1 MTIRLAESGV
11 SKTASSVN
19 EPYGSRESSL
29 ANSIESQAMDQEQQ
43 QRHDS
48 DEPVEEN
55 TQTGYLEDQYA
66 KKAYYEDDEEE
77 AHAFIITER
86 QHEEGML
93 NSLKQDPLGL
103 ESVSD
108 DQPVKNTGFKKR
120 KPGDAAKS
128 RSIRKKLED

>member
-1 MTIRLAESGV
+1 
-11 SKTASSVN
+11 
-19 EPYGSRESSL
+19 
-29 ANSIESQAMDQEQQ
+29 MDQEQR

-55 TQTGYLEDQYA
+55 TQTGYLADQYV

-77 AHAFIITER
+77 AHAFKITER

-103 ESVSD
+103 ESYIVC
-108 DQPVKNTGFKKR
+108 
-120 KPGDAAKS
+120 
-128 RSIRKKLED
+128 IL